1 MMLELIIIPIA
12 VGLIIQALKLI
23 IDGIPNNFTWQHLM
37 IDYGGMPSSHI
48 GFVSALATLVGIQEG
63 FNSAAFAISVALLI
77 IVIRDAVG
85 FRRQIGQNSA
95 FTNMIGKEVFKKKKV
110 DYLYEK
116 TGHTLPE
123 VFAGFLLGSALAIF
137 LYQLWIFWL

>member
-1 MMLELIIIPIA
+1 MMFELIIIPIA
-12 VGLIIQALKLI
+12 VSLIIQALKLI

-37 IDYGGMPSSHI
+37 TDYGGMPSSHT
-48 GFVSALATLVGIQEG
+48 GFVSALAVLVGIQEG
-63 FNSAAFAISVALLI
+63 FTSAAFAICVAILI
-77 IVIRDAVG
+77 IVVRDAVG

-95 FTNMIGKEVFKKKKV
+95 LTNMIGREVFKKKKIN
-110 DYLYEK
+110 YLYER

-137 LYQLWIFWL
+137 LYQLWICWL